1 VTQRLPVFVLI
12 TILII
17 TVVLTLDA
25 RTRVLS
31 LESTLNR
38 PVAAETIDDI
48 AAEALERANYATDLA
63 FNLLGLFEAL
73 SLVVTVGGVVL
84 TAFGF
89 TRFNSA
95 QKELADTR
103 ERVETEFEN
112 YRDRFEQEINARERE
127 LNKLRDTLEASAE
140 DERQQTSN
148 ALLANALIP
157 IGERQYRA
165 SDYEGARNTY
175 QRALELDPQNPV
187 VNQRLAY
194 VYTHSGDLDKAED
207 HYERAIEREANFAP
221 ALAGLGFVYRRMGDS
236 LSKELGNGN
245 LPPDER
251 DETRMKRD
259 RIYNQAEAYL
269 LDALKLSPRLVDDDG
284 ESWWGVL
291 GGLYKRRGQIN
302 EAINAYEKVT
312 DVTPQSSYGF
322 GNLALLHMKR
332 NEREKM
338 LQMYERVERIARTEA
353 RAQQGNFWG
362 YADLVTSSYAI
373 GKTDQADEAVDIAIA
388 IAPPDSPYMLS
399 GLRDTLHDLS
409 QVLAPE
415 KVPPIQKA
423 IDRLDTEMNKRQQ
436 QGGTSTDD

>member
-1 VTQRLPVFVLI
+1 MTQRLPFF
-12 TILII
+12 ILIVFLI
-17 TVVLTLDA
+17 VTVVVALDA
-25 RTRVLS
+25 RTRIAS

-38 PVAAETIDDI
+38 PIAADAVDDV

-63 FNLLGLFEAL
+63 FNLLGLFEAM
-73 SLVVTVGGVVL
+73 SLVVTIGGVVL

-95 QKELADTR
+95 QKELSETR

-112 YRDRFEQEINARERE
+112 YRERFEQEINARERE
-127 LNKLRDTLEASAE
+127 LNQLRDTLEASAE

-175 QRALELDPQNPV
+175 RRALELDPQNPV

-221 ALAGLGFVYRRMGDS
+221 ALAGLGFVYRRMGDG
-236 LSKELGNGN
+236 LSNDLKNEN
-245 LPPDER
+245 LSPAER
-251 DETRMKRD
+251 DAIRMKRD
-259 RIYNQAEAYL
+259 RVYNQAEAYL

-291 GGLYKRRGQIN
+291 GGLYKRRDQIN

-312 DVTPQSSYGF
+312 EVTPQSSYGF

-332 NEREKM
+332 NERAKM
-338 LQMYERVERIARTEA
+338 LEMYERVERIARTEA

-373 GKTDQADEAVDIAIA
+373 GKTEQADEALTIAIS

-409 QVLAPE
+409 QVLSPE
-415 KVPPIQKA
+415 KVPPIQQA
-423 IDRLDTEMNKRQQ
+423 IDRLDMEMTNRNEQSKDNP
-436 QGGTSTDD
+436 T